1 MSVAYQHSSL
11 TVKYEITGIAWAFY
25 IKYLDSVSAQ
35 LKKKNSISQQQETL
49 F

>member
-25 IKYLDSVSAQ
+25 IKYLDSVSA
-35 LKKKNSISQQQETL
+35 
-49 F
+49 